1 MEPGL
6 EENAFFEPPSID
18 AVPDAEG
25 RAMRHGTVATQAH
38 VATLEVDPRSGRIDV
53 LDYVVVHDC
62 GTMINP
68 AIVDG
73 QIRGGV
79 VQGLAGTLFEHMVY
93 DEDAHLVT
101 GSLLDYQ
108 VPTATETPRIRIFH
122 LESPDPTVP
131 GGFKGMAE
139 GGTIGAP
146 AALANAVAD
155 ALAPLGVRI
164 TDTQLT
170 AVRVAGLIEA
180 RGAAT
185 SQGRRTA

>member
-1 MEPGL
+1 
-6 EENAFFEPPSID
+6 
-18 AVPDAEG
+18 
-25 RAMRHGTVATQAH
+25 
-38 VATLEVDPRSGRIDV
+38 
-53 LDYVVVHDC
+53 
-62 GTMINP
+62 
-68 AIVDG
+68 
-73 QIRGGV
+73 
-79 VQGLAGTLFEHMVY
+79 LFEHMVY